1 MVFFVFKIYLKDLY
15 FRQSFYKPMIHMI
28 RYKKGNVCLD
38 FIKILL
44 IMGIIIACGAYL
56 IAISSWFLNNLVK
69 QWLFLS
75 RIYTILGIYISFIQN
90 YLFCFGNRL
99 SRSNVHNIFTL
110 HQIWKTCKYTAPCRI
125 FWSYSIYLYPCRV
138 LLNPTYTH

>member
-69 QWLFLS
+69 HGFFFPEFTPFWASTFPSFKIIFFVLEIGLVVQMFITFS
-75 RIYTILGIYISFIQN
+75 RYTKFEKLVNILLLAGFFGVMAYIYTHAEFY
-90 YLFCFGNRL
+90 
-99 SRSNVHNIFTL
+99 
-110 HQIWKTCKYTAPCRI
+110 
-125 FWSYSIYLYPCRV
+125 
-138 LLNPTYTH
+138 